1 MEYPKINT
9 LWKRDDS
16 HKIVEGE
23 YSCPEFASHKKWRVQ
38 EKIDGMNIR
47 IYVDLN
53 NDNIDIK
60 GRTDQA
66 SIPQPLLNFIGM
78 LDIARSLRN
87 SGLFTWVKTPIIL
100 FGEGFGG
107 KIQSGGRYSATE
119 SFILFDVYANG
130 RWSTREEVGNFA
142 SRLNLLSPHDFGML
156 TINEIIEFVKSRPVG
171 RYDRRS
177 YEMEGVIARS
187 EPLVRFNT
195 MNANPVMF
203 KLKVRDFN
211 D

>member
-9 LWKRDDS
+9 LWKRDDG
-16 HKIVEGE
+16 HNIIEGD
-23 YSCPEFASHKKWRVQ
+23 YACPEFASHKKWRVQ

-47 IYVDLN
+47 IYISQDGKVEV
-53 NDNIDIK
+53 K

-66 SIPQPLLNFIGM
+66 SIPPYLLNFISM
-78 LDIARSLRN
+78 LDIARNLSN
-87 SGLFTWVKTPIIL
+87 SGLFTWVKTPIIM

-107 KIQSGGRYSATE
+107 KIQSGGRYSPTE
-119 SFILFDVYANG
+119 SFILFDVYVNG
-130 RWSTREEVGNFA
+130 RWSTREEVDNFA
-142 SRLNLLSPHDFGML
+142 IRLNLLSPHDFGML
-156 TINEIIEFVKSRPVG
+156 TVNEIIEFVKSKPIG
-171 RYDRRS
+171 RYNRMS

-203 KLKVRDFN
+203 KLKARDFK